1 MSKLLGGPT
10 RYFNLTGISTAI
22 ALTLSG
28 SLYAQASLTP
38 DDMAMV
44 EQAKELT
51 QNTDMLDGVDW
62 KSPKGFDAA
71 YRDATNLI
79 ERIKGNNKAFS
90 KKDQQEAQA
99 RENFSKQSIVVFASR
114 SMGEEGLNNL
124 FDAVSGMPD
133 VVVVFRGIPQDA
145 NLGEA
150 MLEIQ
155 SLISHRDPIPNVVIN
170 PVLFTEYDIESV
182 PAIVVREGEEAGAG
196 ELPKSIAKVY
206 GLNNP
211 SWLLERIKDGEAGD
225 LGFKGPAVTISE
237 PDLIELMKER
247 FTKIDWEE
255 KKEKAVKNFW
265 HKQSFNELPVALQNR
280 TREIDPSIHITED
293 IKTEDGAIVAAKG
306 SIINPLSL
314 RPFTQALVVFD
325 PSSKKQV
332 EKVKET
338 LPRIKNTAGVN
349 RITYIVTKLDTE
361 DGWDSYKEITDELDS
376 PVFLL
381 TPDVRDRFQIEL
393 APSVVTAKAGS
404 FIVEELG
411 IQDSDSAED
420 GSQ

>member
-10 RYFNLTGISTAI
+10 RYFSLTGISTAI
-22 ALTLSG
+22 ALILSS
-28 SLYAQASLTP
+28 SLYAQTSLTP
-38 DDMAMV
+38 EDMAMV
-44 EQAKELT
+44 EQAKELSK
-51 QNTDMLDGVDW
+51 NRDMLEGVDW
-62 KSPKGFDAA
+62 KSPKGFDGA
-71 YRDATNLI
+71 YRDAVSLV

-90 KKDQQEAQA
+90 QAEQQEAQA
-99 RENFSKQSIVVFASR
+99 RENFSQQSIVVFASR
-114 SMGEEGLNNL
+114 SMGEEGLSDL
-124 FDAVSGMPD
+124 FDAISGMPD

-155 SLISHRDPIPNVVIN
+155 NLISDRDPLPNIVIN
-170 PVLFTEYDIESV
+170 PVLFTEYDVKSV
-182 PAIVVREGEEAGAG
+182 PAIVVREDESPGVG

-211 SWLLERIKDGEAGD
+211 SWLLERIEEGETGD
-225 LGFKGPAVTISE
+225 LGFKGPALTISE

-255 KKEKAVKNFW
+255 KKEQAVKNFW

-293 IKTEDGAIVAAKG
+293 IKTVDGAIVAAKG
-306 SIINPLSL
+306 SVINPLSL
-314 RPFTQALVVFD
+314 RPFTQALVIFD
-325 PSSKKQV
+325 PSSKRQV
-332 EKVKET
+332 EKVKEA
-338 LPRIKNTAGVN
+338 LPRVKNTAGVN

-361 DGWDSYKEITDELDS
+361 DGWDSYKKITDELDA

-381 TPDVRDRFQIEL
+381 TPDVKDRFQIEF

-404 FIVEELG
+404 FIVEEMG
-411 IQDSDSAED
+411 IQDGAAEVVKK
-420 GSQ
+420 